1 MVYKEPNRLLC
12 NLTKVI
18 NTFSRSSEDCLVE
31 NYLECFRPKTGFL
44 LVSCTREGAWSEQVV
59 ATSLVRLEPS
69 RLGDCFFVPPA
80 YLKHFKLQIVGG
92 KVMKKKFKGKNRKA
106 KLTKH
111 LEHININAA
120 GIDVGSESHFVAVP
134 EGRAKDSV
142 REFTSFTYDLV
153 NICEWLKECQ
163 IETVVMES
171 TGVYWI
177 PLYDFLECK
186 GFEVRLVDARHVKNV
201 SGRKS
206 DVLDCQWL
214 QQLHTYGLLSGAFR
228 PPESI
233 CALRSLL
240 RHREALVRYTA
251 SHILHMQKALDLMNI
266 RLHNVISDIT
276 GKTGQAIIR
285 AISGG
290 ERDPKKLAS
299 LRDGRC
305 KNQLEIIEHSLEGSY
320 REEHVFSL
328 RQAIE
333 LYDFYQQ
340 KIQECDIEIE
350 KLLSSFD
357 EKVEVDESKR
367 IKKPKAKN
375 QPKFDVQKLL
385 IEKSGVDLT
394 RIPGIS
400 AATALIVL
408 SEIGFTVEAWKTEKH
423 FSSWMGVCPGTKVS
437 GGKKLNTKTKVCA
450 NKVAAA
456 LRLAAT
462 NLWRSQTSLGAFYR
476 RMVTK
481 LGKPG
486 AVTATAHKLAKLI
499 YSMIKN
505 GTDYVEAGVQKYE
518 EQYQKRVLKNLSKR
532 AKSLGFSLVK
542 VREEGSENS
551 LVIS

>member
-1 MVYKEPNRLLC
+1 M
-12 NLTKVI
+12 
-18 NTFSRSSEDCLVE
+18 
-31 NYLECFRPKTGFL
+31 
-44 LVSCTREGAWSEQVV
+44 
-59 ATSLVRLEPS
+59 
-69 RLGDCFFVPPA
+69 
-80 YLKHFKLQIVGG
+80 
-92 KVMKKKFKGKNRKA
+92 
-106 KLTKH
+106 
-111 LEHININAA
+111 
-120 GIDVGSESHFVAVP
+120 
-134 EGRAKDSV
+134 
-142 REFTSFTYDLV
+142 
-153 NICEWLKECQ
+153 
-163 IETVVMES
+163 
-171 TGVYWI
+171 
-177 PLYDFLECK
+177 
-186 GFEVRLVDARHVKNV
+186 
-201 SGRKS
+201 
-206 DVLDCQWL
+206 
-214 QQLHTYGLLSGAFR
+214 
-228 PPESI
+228 
-233 CALRSLL
+233 
-240 RHREALVRYTA
+240 
-251 SHILHMQKALDLMNI
+251 
-266 RLHNVISDIT
+266 
-276 GKTGQAIIR
+276 
-285 AISGG
+285 
-290 ERDPKKLAS
+290 
-299 LRDGRC
+299 
-305 KNQLEIIEHSLEGSY
+305 
-320 REEHVFSL
+320 
-328 RQAIE
+328 
-333 LYDFYQQ
+333 
-340 KIQECDIEIE
+340 
-350 KLLSSFD
+350 
-357 EKVEVDESKR
+357 EVDESKR

-408 SEIGFTVEAWKTEKH
+408 SEIGFTVAAWKTEKH